1 MNKLTIEQ
9 VQNFVD
15 HYDKSIYKQ
24 LNKDFN
30 EIINKQ
36 MRPFNVEVDK
46 FNYKPLTEELLQ
58 RVIDQLEAQNK
69 KDLEGEAVYYY
80 YLNGWQRCT
89 GEIYRKITIK

>member
-36 MRPFNVEVDK
+36 MKPFNVEVDK
-46 FNYKPLTEELLQ
+46 FGYKPPTEELLQ

-69 KDLEGEAVYYY
+69 KDLEEEVVYYY
-80 YLNGWQRCT
+80 YLNGW
-89 GEIYRKITIK
+89 KTIKY